1 MVVRLVGNQADYQK
15 MLKDVERQTEQTAQ
29 WAEARGSRIA
39 AAFNKAFKAAAMSTA
54 IGGSINA
61 PLAKAAGD
69 FSSYGK
75 AIQEVVRDSEK
86 AAQQAERMQKILM
99 ANTAAYKDL
108 AKVTRVNNQEAA
120 VYLMM
125 SQRTGKSIEELIKYI
140 RVGTVEFEKWNKEA
154 KKFGLILKDEDVKAA
169 NDLAESW
176 IRVKQAM
183 QGFWSQLGAIVGPR
197 FKEFNDMVVGL
208 IQSATR
214 WVDRNRDLIKSLQQV
229 GERLIYVGTIVTAV
243 LTGLGTLATMIVPLT
258 ASITAGALAW
268 KYYSEEVKRAYDIVM
283 DYGKRIIG
291 FMDDT
296 VKGIKNALKASDVE
310 LAVKILWSSIK
321 VAWMHGMQELDK
333 LTGEKF
339 SAIFDNLSSGN
350 WKSALESVAK
360 EIELLWLKMLDKM
373 DPIFTDI
380 VNRVAQFWAEIVN
393 TFEESIQSLFSVIQD
408 FAAYDSGVAFG
419 LGKTELGK
427 SLLKF
432 STAAPLSTQASRD
445 KRTADA
451 LVEADKRA
459 DASYARRAKYA
470 EEIARLEAEIAEAK
484 EKANAQAQLSLGMAG
499 LERDLRRS
507 QASAEAEKVEAER
520 DKAKKDL
527 EKLEKDKKEL
537 EDTIRRESSRQSIEE
552 KHDPVARY
560 IRQLRE
566 LNEMFLDSERGMSA
580 YKKELKSLQDE
591 LADSSFRVNVEF
603 TATGMDAVRMGTREY
618 QQIIANTLESL
629 ERKKVKE
636 RALAEAKRREAEDA
650 KARDQAPKPAPGALA
665 AGDPAIP
672 RLDRIATAVEKMA
685 DRPTI
690 QFEPVGLV

>member
-1 MVVRLVGNQADYQK
+1 
-15 MLKDVERQTEQTAQ
+15 
-29 WAEARGSRIA
+29 
-39 AAFNKAFKAAAMSTA
+39 
-54 IGGSINA
+54 
-61 PLAKAAGD
+61 
-69 FSSYGK
+69 
-75 AIQEVVRDSEK
+75 
-86 AAQQAERMQKILM
+86 
-99 ANTAAYKDL
+99 
-108 AKVTRVNNQEAA
+108 
-120 VYLMM
+120 
-125 SQRTGKSIEELIKYI
+125 
-140 RVGTVEFEKWNKEA
+140 
-154 KKFGLILKDEDVKAA
+154 
-169 NDLAESW
+169 
-176 IRVKQAM
+176 
-183 QGFWSQLGAIVGPR
+183 
-197 FKEFNDMVVGL
+197 
-208 IQSATR
+208 
-214 WVDRNRDLIKSLQQV
+214 LQQV

>member
-1 MVVRLVGNQADYQK
+1 
-15 MLKDVERQTEQTAQ
+15 
-29 WAEARGSRIA
+29 
-39 AAFNKAFKAAAMSTA
+39 
-54 IGGSINA
+54 
-61 PLAKAAGD
+61 
-69 FSSYGK
+69 
-75 AIQEVVRDSEK
+75 
-86 AAQQAERMQKILM
+86 
-99 ANTAAYKDL
+99 
-108 AKVTRVNNQEAA
+108 
-120 VYLMM
+120 
-125 SQRTGKSIEELIKYI
+125 
-140 RVGTVEFEKWNKEA
+140 
-154 KKFGLILKDEDVKAA
+154 
-169 NDLAESW
+169 
-176 IRVKQAM
+176 
-183 QGFWSQLGAIVGPR
+183 
-197 FKEFNDMVVGL
+197 
-208 IQSATR
+208 
-214 WVDRNRDLIKSLQQV
+214 
-229 GERLIYVGTIVTAV
+229 VGTIVTAV

-268 KYYSEEVKRAYDIVM
+268 KYYSEEIKKAYDIVM

-291 FMDDT
+291 FMDET
-296 VKGIKNALKASDVE
+296 VKGITDALKASNVE

-339 SAIFDNLSSGN
+339 GAIFDNLSSGN
-350 WKSALESVAK
+350 WKSALESVVK
-360 EIELLWLKMLDKM
+360 EIELLWLKMLNKM

-408 FAAYDSGVAFG
+408 FAAYGSGVAFG
-419 LGKTELGK
+419 LGKTELGN

-432 STAAPLSTQASRD
+432 STAAPLSTPGSRD

-470 EEIARLEAEIAEAK
+470 EDIARLEKEIAEAK

-507 QASAEAEKVEAER
+507 QASLEAEIAEEERAKAEEAIKRAEAL
-520 DKAKKDL
+520 KKTQ
-527 EKLEKDKKEL
+527 
-537 EDTIRRESSRQSIEE
+537 EDTLRRETSRQGIVER
-552 KHDPVARY
+552 HDPVAKY
-560 IRQLRE
+560 IRQLKE
-566 LNEMFLDSERGMSA
+566 LNEMFLESERGMKV
-580 YKKELKSLQDE
+580 YKKELKAIQDE
-591 LADSSFRVNVEF
+591 LAESSFRVNVEF

-629 ERKKVKE
+629 ERRKVKE

-665 AGDPAIP
+665 GGDPAIP
-672 RLDRIATAVEKMA
+672 RLDRIAVAVEKMA

-690 QFEPVGLV
+690 QFEPVGIA